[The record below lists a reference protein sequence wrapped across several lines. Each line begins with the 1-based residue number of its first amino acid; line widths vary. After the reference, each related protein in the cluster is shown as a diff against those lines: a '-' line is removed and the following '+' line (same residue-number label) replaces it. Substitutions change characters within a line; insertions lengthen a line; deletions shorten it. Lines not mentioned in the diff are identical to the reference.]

1 MVPSKLRRAVIG
13 LTIAGALSSGCAPT
27 VRVHGYVP
35 PEAEIATIR
44 PGVDTFVTVEE
55 KLGQPSS
62 SGLLQDRA
70 WYYVQ
75 STVRNYTYHA
85 PQVVSRTV
93 LAVEFNDGGVVT
105 GLAKYG
111 LEDGR
116 IVNLTAR
123 TTETGGRTLGVLE
136 QLFGNLLNIDAEQ
149 LNEQ

>member
-1 MVPSKLRRAVIG
+1 MALSSLHRAILG
-13 LTIAGALSSGCAPT
+13 LTIAGALSLGCAPT
-27 VRVHGYVP
+27 IRVHGYVP
-35 PEAEIATIR
+35 PESDIATVQ
-44 PGVDTFVTVEE
+44 PGVDNFESVSE

-62 SGLLQDRA
+62 NGLLQDRA

-75 STVRNYTYHA
+75 STVRNYTYNR
-85 PQVVSRTV
+85 PTVVDRTV
-93 LAVEFNDGGVVT
+93 LAVEFNENGVVS

-116 IVNLTAR
+116 IINLTAR

-149 LNEQ
+149 FNQ